1 MTDSLLCLS
10 AATTSPL
17 ELLQLLQLSSAS
29 LPIGAF
35 AWSQGL
41 EAAIDQ
47 GQVSNAEELQ
57 AWLTTVCE
65 QGLAWLELPIMAR
78 CYDAWQRHD
87 VDSVNHWQQWLLA
100 SRETRELLDEETQI
114 GGTFKR
120 LLKQLGQL
128 PDQLPEQSTYCG
140 YYALAASQRGI
151 SIAAAQLGWCWG
163 WLENQVLVACKTIP
177 LGQTHA
183 QQVLNTMLPVLVRSC
198 EFSRQLADDDIGN
211 TLPGLVMASARH
223 EYQYS
228 RLFRS

>member
-1 MTDSLLCLS
+1 MSGQALADL
-10 AATTSPL
+10 A
-17 ELLQLLQLSSAS
+17 LLQLLQLSSAS

-47 GQVSNAEELQ
+47 GQVTNPQQLQ

-78 CYDAWQRHD
+78 CYAAWQRQD
-87 VDSVNHWQQWLLA
+87 IDAVNYWQQWLLA
-100 SRETRELLDEETQI
+100 SRETRELVEEELQI

-128 PDQLPEQSTYCG
+128 PAQLPEQSTYCG
-140 YYALAASQRGI
+140 FYALAASQRGI
-151 SIAAAQLGWCWG
+151 DLAAAQLGWCWG

-183 QQVLNTMLPVLVRSC
+183 QQVLSAMLPVLVRSC
-198 EFSRQLADDDIGN
+198 EFSRSLGDDDIGN